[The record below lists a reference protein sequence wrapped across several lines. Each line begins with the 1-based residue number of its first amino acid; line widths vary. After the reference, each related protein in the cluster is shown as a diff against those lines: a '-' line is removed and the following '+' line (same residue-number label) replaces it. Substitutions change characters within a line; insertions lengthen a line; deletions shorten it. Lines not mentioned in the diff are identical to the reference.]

1 MRHKWQGTGDRLPGR
16 EFVGLGTGSSSSL
29 GSFRDRLPRERYR
42 GSVGLGGFWG
52 LAPRDRACARR
63 KARGRGCFR
72 AMCEG
77 VRCSPSTLAPARSRC
92 RWVAFGDRLLLL
104 VRDRLPRGY
113 LGGWGQAA
121 LGRSRCGLG
130 WEGKWREMGTGCGP
144 GVGRV
149 FGGAPRDRAC
159 ARRKARGRM
168 SFRAMRRGWGVRL
181 QCSLQHGPA
190 AAGYL
195 LGTGWACFLGTGCV
209 GLRTQA
215 TGER

>member
-1 MRHKWQGTGDRLPGR
+1 M
-16 EFVGLGTGSSSSL
+16 GLGTGSSSSL
-29 GSFRDRLPRERYR
+29 GIFRDRLPRERYR

-72 AMCEG
+72 AMREG

-104 VRDRLPRGY
+104 VRDRLSGVAFGDRLPG
-113 LGGWGQAA
+113 
-121 LGRSRCGLG
+121 GLG
-130 WEGKWREMGTGCGP
+130 TGCSRPVPLRLGVGREMEWREMGTGCGP

-149 FGGAPRDRAC
+149 FGGAPRHRAC
-159 ARRKARGRM
+159 ARRKARGWM
-168 SFRAMRRGWGVRL
+168 SFRAMRGGWGGRL

>member
-1 MRHKWQGTGDRLPGR
+1 MRAKRQGTGDRLPGR

-72 AMCEG
+72 AMREG

-92 RWVAFGDRLLLL
+92 RWVAFVDRLLLL
-104 VRDRLPRGY
+104 VRDRLPGELRK
-113 LGGWGQAA
+113 Q
-121 LGRSRCGLG
+121 
-130 WEGKWREMGTGCGP
+130 GTGCGP

-149 FGGAPRDRAC
+149 FGGAYAGSLFGQVAWGVFRDRLL
-159 ARRKARGRM
+159 GG
-168 SFRAMRRGWGVRL
+168 S
-181 QCSLQHGPA
+181 
-190 AAGYL
+190 
-195 LGTGWACFLGTGCV
+195 LGTGYLGNCGNKGQAAVRGLGEFSVGRTLGRFLDRLPGVSLGTGY
-209 GLRTQA
+209 LEAR
-215 TGER
+215 